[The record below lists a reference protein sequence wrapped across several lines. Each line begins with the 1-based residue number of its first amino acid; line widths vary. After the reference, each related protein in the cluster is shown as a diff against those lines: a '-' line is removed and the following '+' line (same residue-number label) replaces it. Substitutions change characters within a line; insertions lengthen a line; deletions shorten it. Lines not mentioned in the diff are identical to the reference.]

1 MKSQVK
7 SLEQLVP
14 NVNSTS
20 EEVHPTMRNLEGKL
34 ICLKDTIEQNSLNNQ
49 IMVYRLDEDVLI
61 WKTKKTNFLSFVGQK
76 SR

>member
-1 MKSQVK
+1 MKSQVE
-7 SLEQLVP
+7 SLEQIVLK
-14 NVNSTS
+14 VNSTS
-20 EEVHPTMRNLEGKL
+20 DEVHPTMRNLEGKL

-61 WKTKKTNFLSFVGQK
+61 WKTKKTNFLSFIAEK